1 MTDKNTARIFVKNER
16 LNMSTQDNINYSVII
31 ADKILSM
38 PEFSYNHDIYTYM
51 SFRNEVNTD
60 YLISQC
66 LLAGKNTAVPKV
78 YGEDMIFYQILNT
91 TNLCEGYMG
100 IKEPSGNLPVMDTH
114 KGIIIVP
121 GMVFDR
127 KGNRAGYGKG
137 FYDRYLAKNPDL
149 IKIGIAFNF
158 QIVDEIETNQFD
170 IPMDY
175 IITEQEFIKIR
186 QK

>member
-1 MTDKNTARIFVKNER
+1 MTDKNTARAFVKNQR
-16 LNMSTQDNINYSVII
+16 LKMSGQDNINYSQII
-31 ADKILSM
+31 TDKILSM
-38 PEFSYNHDIYTYM
+38 PEFLRNQYIYTYM

-66 LLAGKNTAVPKV
+66 LINDKYTAVPKV
-78 YGEDMIFYQILNT
+78 YGDNMIFYRIN
-91 TNLCEGYMG
+91 NLSDMYKGYMG
-100 IKEPSGNLPVMDTH
+100 IREPREDLPVMDTS

-137 FYDRYLAKNPDL
+137 FYDRYLAKNSNL

-158 QIVDEIETNQFD
+158 QIVDEIETNPFD
-170 IPMDY
+170 ISMDY

-186 QK
+186 

>member
-1 MTDKNTARIFVKNER
+1 MTDKNTARAFVKSER
-16 LNMSTQDNINYSVII
+16 LKMSAQDNNNYSLII
-31 ADKILSM
+31 ADKIISM

-51 SFRNEVNTD
+51 SFRNEVNTE
-60 YLISQC
+60 YLISEC
-66 LLAGKNTAVPKV
+66 LLSGKNTAVPKV
-78 YGEDMIFYQILNT
+78 YGEDMVFYQIDNT
-91 TNLCEGYMG
+91 SDLCDGYMG
-100 IKEPSGNLPVMDTH
+100 IREPSEDLPVMDTH
-114 KGIIIVP
+114 NGIIIVP

-158 QIVDEIETNQFD
+158 QIVDEIETNPFD